1 MEKSIHGE
9 ESESGRSCRS
19 ILVLPTSSAG
29 PYRHR
34 KREDGES
41 EVEVIVE
48 ESAQN
53 DPPSLL
59 LLTAGVSLLNYADA
73 ALVKENN
80 YLKKENK
87 GLRKNYNGV
96 KIKNNELKAKIDH
109 LKAENYD
116 LLRKIRELEAQVAAQ
131 NITAA
136 VGEQRRQ
143 DQNGENE
150 MGLSYN
156 ELLNMNTVKEAT
168 YQTGQESDASSV
180 DETTGQEPTLAE
192 LRIMNSVR
200 DWIMSYDVCLSPDCK
215 LSWTKNRTVCTIQKT
230 EDLKNGNTT
239 LTCIYNMVV
248 IVYAWSNPLHE
259 LPSCYFCPEQ

>member
-1 MEKSIHGE
+1 MADMEKCIHEE

-73 ALVKENN
+73 ALVKENR
-80 YLKKENK
+80 
-87 GLRKNYNGV
+87 GLRKNYNDV
-96 KIKNNELKAKIDH
+96 KIKLKAENDR

-116 LLRKIRELEAQVAAQ
+116 LLQKIRELEAQVAAQ

-156 ELLNMNTVKEAT
+156 ELLKMNTVKEAT

-192 LRIMNSVR
+192 LRIMNSVQ
-200 DWIMSYDVCLSPDCK
+200 D
-215 LSWTKNRTVCTIQKT
+215 
-230 EDLKNGNTT
+230 
-239 LTCIYNMVV
+239 
-248 IVYAWSNPLHE
+248 
-259 LPSCYFCPEQ
+259 